1 MGIGEVIKM
10 VNEMDELT
18 QCKLDLK
25 TLREESPQLYEQLE
39 YIASLTRQLS
49 IHYKYLGLLMFSNN
63 NEAIKN
69 NRPILIRDSVLELY
83 EREVEKVKQNNEF
96 KFVNEM
102 ILKFQ
107 FVAYSQIFLIVLGAE
122 PSFVFN
128 NTIIK

>member
-1 MGIGEVIKM
+1 
-10 VNEMDELT
+10 MDELT
-18 QCKLDLK
+18 QFKLDLK
-25 TLREESPQLYEQLE
+25 ALREEAPGLYEQLE

-63 NEAIKN
+63 NEVIQN

-83 EREVEKVKQNNEF
+83 EQEVEKVKLNHEF
-96 KFVNEM
+96 EYVNEM

>member
-18 QCKLDLK
+18 QFKLDLK
-25 TLREESPQLYEQLE
+25 ALREESPLLYEQLE

-49 IHYKYLGLLMFSNN
+49 IHYKYLGLLMFSSN
-63 NEAIKN
+63 NEVIQN

-83 EREVEKVKQNNEF
+83 EREVEKVKENNEF
-96 KFVNEM
+96 EYVNEM